1 MEEFDLL
8 GHLHDAESSGLAMQQ
23 QTESVQVLL
32 WKKLEINGY
41 LPAAREVYREINAC
55 LWLSHHNITKNRAT
69 VLSHWI
75 TKCTYLAVSRVAR

>member
-41 LPAAREVYREINAC
+41 LPAARE
-55 LWLSHHNITKNRAT
+55 
-69 VLSHWI
+69 
-75 TKCTYLAVSRVAR
+75 